1 MGDASKDSGAIPR
14 AGLRV
19 IVPLGTAQLIA
30 WAASYYLPAILAQPI
45 ARDLGLQSSFVFGA
59 LSGALA
65 ITGLLGPSIGAFIDR
80 LGGRNVLVASNLL
93 LALGLVIL
101 GMANGVAMLLIAW
114 AVLGVGMA
122 AGLYEPAFAT
132 LTRLYGL
139 AARRPI
145 TGITLVAGFAST
157 VGWPATAWLDAHYGW
172 RAACFAWAAAQI
184 VLALPLNL
192 MVPRVT
198 GPVPHHP
205 EPETAENGEGAS
217 EFKLMAAV
225 AFVFATTGFVTSGLS
240 ALMPAI
246 LMRTGTEAGAAI
258 LASTFVGPAQVVARI
273 VEAKWLI
280 RYHPLI
286 STRIAALLHP
296 LGAAVLFA
304 GGPPMAGAFTIFY
317 GAGNGILTIAR
328 GTLPLALFGPLGFGR
343 RLGFIAL
350 PARVSG
356 AIAPLLL
363 GVMLDLWGGA
373 VIVLTTVLS
382 LAAFVVLMSMRGRPG
397 PSEV

>member
-1 MGDASKDSGAIPR
+1 MTPPAFPH

-19 IVPLGTAQLIA
+19 IVPLGTAQLLA
-30 WAASYYLPAILAQPI
+30 WASSYYLPAILAQPI
-45 ARDLGLQSSFVFGA
+45 ARDLGLSPSFIFGA

-65 ITGLLGPSIGAFIDR
+65 IMGLLGPSIGAVIDR

-93 LALGLVIL
+93 LASGLIIL
-101 GMANGVAMLLIAW
+101 GMANGVAMLIAAW

-132 LTRLYGL
+132 LTRLYGF

-157 VGWPATAWLDAHYGW
+157 VGWPATAWVDAHYGW
-172 RAACFAWAAAQI
+172 RGACFAWAAAQI

-205 EPETAENGEGAS
+205 EPEIAENGGGAS
-217 EFKLMAAV
+217 EFRLMAAV

-273 VEAKWLI
+273 IEAKWLI
-280 RYHPLI
+280 SYHPLI
-286 STRIAALLHP
+286 STRLAALLHP
-296 LGAAVLFA
+296 LGAAALLA
-304 GGPPMAGAFTIFY
+304 GGPPMAGAFAILY

-356 AIAPLLL
+356 AIAPFLL

-382 LAAFVVLMSMRGRPG
+382 FAAFAALMSMRGRADNSG
-397 PSEV
+397 A